1 MKRSVLLVLGLAALG
16 GAVCVPVAAQQGAP
30 ELDLDGSLP
39 ADPAVTS
46 GTLANGVRFYIRANG
61 RPEARAELRLVVNAG
76 SVLEDEDQRGLAH
89 FVEHMAFNGVR
100 HFPRQ
105 ELVDYL
111 EGIGMR
117 FGPDLN
123 AFTSFD
129 ETVYMLTVPT
139 DSAELLS
146 TAFQILEDWAWGQL
160 FDSLE
165 VEKERGVVL
174 EEWRLGRGASSRM
187 RDEQFPILF
196 RGARYAERLPI
207 GEPEVLESFTHEA
220 LERYYETWYRPDLM
234 AVVAVGDFDVV
245 TVEGLIREHFERI
258 PVPTTPLERPLY
270 EVPDHA
276 GTSFAIATDPEA
288 TNSQVSVYFKQPAQP
303 TGTLKDYRRD
313 LVEALYNQMLN
324 QRLFELTQ
332 QADPPF
338 LGGFSGQGQIVRTKE
353 VYVLGALVAEG
364 GIPVGLATLLTEAGR
379 VAQHGFTVSEFER
392 AKQDLL
398 RGMEQAY
405 AERENR
411 QSRIYAGYYMQNF
424 LSGEP
429 YPEIAYELELTQE
442 LLPGIGLEEVN
453 ALASQWVTDGNRVVM
468 VNAPEK
474 EGLEPPSDS
483 SLREVF
489 AAVAASSIE
498 AYEDD
503 VTDALLL
510 AETPRGASVVQERR
524 VEEIDLTIWELAN
537 GVTVLLKP
545 TDFKDDEIMFDA
557 WSPGGTSLV
566 PDGDYMAARTA
577 AEIIEMGGLG
587 EFSLVELDKVL
598 TGKAVSVSPYVTG
611 LFEGVSGRAS
621 PQDVETMFQLV
632 YMYFTQPREDSTAFA
647 SYQSRV
653 ISSLENRSASPEAE
667 FWDTVSVTLTQHHF
681 RRRPPS
687 AEVYAE
693 IDLGKS
699 GAFYRDRFADASDF
713 TFVFVGSFDVD
724 SMRPLVEEY
733 LGGLP
738 SIGREE
744 TWRDVGLRPPAGE
757 ITKAVYRGVEPKSIT
772 MVAYTGDFDYTR
784 RGRYALASLG
794 TLLQMRLRERLREE
808 LGGTYSV
815 QVQTYSQV
823 HPNEEYGAYIQ
834 FGSDPER
841 VNELLD
847 VVLRQIDSLRTVGPT
862 DEEIAKVSETQRRQ
876 WETSLEQNGTWIDAL
891 VRHGRN
897 GLDYREIA
905 AWEELVNGLDSDL
918 IREAARRYLSGE
930 NRVRVT
936 LYPESTE

>member
-1 MKRSVLLVLGLAALG
+1 MKRSIFLALGLAALG
-16 GAVCVPVAAQQGAP
+16 GAVCVPAVAQEGALQVG
-30 ELDLDGSLP
+30 LDDSLP
-39 ADPAVTS
+39 ADPAVTT

-76 SVLEDEDQRGLAH
+76 SVLEDDDQRGLAH
-89 FVEHMAFNGVR
+89 FVEHMAFNGIR
-100 HFPRQ
+100 HFPKQ
-105 ELVDYL
+105 ELVNYL

-196 RGARYAERLPI
+196 QGARYAERLPI
-207 GEPEVLESFTHEA
+207 GEPEVLEAFSHEA

-234 AVVAVGDFDVV
+234 AVVAVGDFDVA

-258 PVPTTPLERPLY
+258 PVPATPLERLLY

-276 GTSFAIATDPEA
+276 GTLFAIATDAEA
-288 TNSQVSVYFKQPAQP
+288 TNSQVSVYFKQPVRP
-303 TGTLKDYRRD
+303 TGTLRDYRRD

-332 QADPPF
+332 QAEPPF

-353 VYVLGALVAEG
+353 VYVLGALVPEG
-364 GIPVGLATLLTEAGR
+364 GIPVGLATLLTEAER
-379 VAQHGFTVSEFER
+379 IAQHGFTASEFER
-392 AKQDLL
+392 AKRELL
-398 RGMEQAY
+398 RGMEQTY
-405 AERENR
+405 AERQNR
-411 QSRIYAGYYMQNF
+411 QSRIYASEYVQNF
-424 LSGEP
+424 LGGEP
-429 YPEIAYELELTQE
+429 FPGIAYELDLTRD
-442 LLPGIGLEEVN
+442 LLPGIGVAEVN
-453 ALASQWVTDGNRVVM
+453 ALASQWVTDENRVVM

-474 EGLEPPSDS
+474 EGLETPSEAI
-483 SLREVF
+483 LRQVF
-489 AAVAASSIE
+489 AAVGASSIE
-498 AYEDD
+498 PYEDE
-503 VTDALLL
+503 VTDAPLL
-510 AETPRGASVVQERR
+510 AETPRGASVVREER
-524 VEEIDLTIWELAN
+524 VEEVDLTIWELAN
-537 GVTVLLKP
+537 GVRVLLKP
-545 TDFKDDEIMFDA
+545 TDFKDDEILFDA

-566 PDGDYMAARTA
+566 SDEDYMAARTA
-577 AEIIEMGGLG
+577 AEIIGLGGVG
-587 EFSLVELDKVL
+587 EFSLVEMDKALAGQV
-598 TGKAVSVSPYVTG
+598 VSVSPYVTG
-611 LFEGVSGRAS
+611 LFEGISGQVS
-621 PQDVETMFQLV
+621 PQDVETLFQLI
-632 YMYFTQPREDSTAFA
+632 YLYFTQPREDSTAFA

-653 ISSLENRSASPEAE
+653 IAGLENRSASPEAE

-687 AEVYAE
+687 AELYAE
-693 IDLGKS
+693 MDLGTS
-699 GAFYRDRFADASDF
+699 VAFYRDRFADAGDF
-713 TFVFVGSFDVD
+713 TFVFVGSLDLD
-724 SMRPLVEEY
+724 SIRPLVETY
-733 LGGLP
+733 VGGLP

-744 TWRDVGLRPPAGE
+744 TWRDVGLRPPSGE
-757 ITKAVYRGVEPKSIT
+757 ITKAVHRGVEPKSLT
-772 MVAYTGDFDYTR
+772 LVAYTGDFEYTR
-784 RGRYALASLG
+784 RERYALATLG
-794 TLLQMRLRERLREE
+794 TLLEMRLRERLREE
-808 LGGTYSV
+808 MGGTYSV
-815 QVQTYSQV
+815 QVRTFSQL
-823 HPNEEYGAYIQ
+823 HPHGEYGAYIQ

-841 VNELLD
+841 VDELLD
-847 VVLRQIDSLRTVGPT
+847 VVVWQIDSLRTVGPT
-862 DEEIAKVSETQRRQ
+862 EEELAKVAQTQRRQ
-876 WETSLEQNGTWIDAL
+876 WETSLERNGTWVDAL
-891 VRHGRN
+891 MRYSRN

-905 AWEELVNGLDSDL
+905 AYEELVSSLDSDV
-918 IREAARRYLSGE
+918 IRDAARRYLSGE